1 MADRIKG
8 ITVVLGG
15 DTTGLNKALS
25 GTNKEI
31 KNTQAQLKD
40 VERLLKLDPTNT
52 TLLEQK
58 QRLLAD
64 AVGETKSKLDTLKT
78 AEKQV
83 QEQFKRGEVSQQ
95 QYDALQREIIA
106 TKNELGKL
114 ENAAKDTNAQ
124 IYSIDPSK
132 ITYVRTNAKEAR
144 EALQR
149 IDAQSVRDVESAAKN
164 AGDALENAGQ
174 QASNFGDYLKAEAI
188 VEGIEGIAGALS
200 NAVEE
205 TQEFR
210 SAIGKLEISSA
221 SEGYTTDAM
230 NETLYQAYWA
240 LGDTQAAA
248 TTTANL
254 QTIGLSQ
261 KDLNNML
268 NLSVGAWAKYG
279 DSIPIDGL
287 AESIN
292 ETVKAGQVTG
302 TFADVLNWGSKEG
315 ETFGV
320 TLKANTEANKEWNE
334 AVKDAETA
342 EDYFNLALQGAST
355 EAERANLIMQA
366 MADQGLK
373 DIGDAWYQNNKD
385 IVNANDA
392 QLDYA
397 YTMAEVGERVSPVI
411 TSIKEGGNQLLQ
423 TMLDVTSDVDYDA
436 LADMIGRV
444 FDAVSNIILF
454 LVEHKEETLAVIS
467 GIAAG
472 LVALKLS
479 SFISNLTSVATG
491 VTTVAETFPRLSSAI
506 GLLTNPIFLISAAV
520 VALVVLIATKGDE
533 IQAILQKVDDF
544 LQGIFLMDWT
554 QVFGPGLGDVLN
566 AFFANVKNIWDAVKR
581 IFDGVIDFIRG
592 VFTGDWER
600 AWKGV
605 QNIFGG
611 IFDGLVALA
620 KAPINLVI
628 GILNG
633 AIGGINKLIQGLNKI
648 RFDVPDWVPG
658 LGGKSFGINIGTIGK
673 IPYLAKGGILSRG
686 SAIVGEAGPEL
697 LTMMGSRAMVQPL
710 TSQQKTTNVGGINMY
725 VYGAPGQ
732 DVNKLADIVEAR
744 LETKYQ
750 QKAAVY
756 CHA

>member
-254 QTIGLSQ
+254 QAIGLSQ

-454 LVEHKEETLAVIS
+454 LVEHKEGTLAVIS

-544 LQGIFLMDWT
+544 LQGIFLTDWT
-554 QVFGPGLGDVLN
+554 KIFGPGLGDVLN

-620 KAPINLVI
+620 KAPINMVI

-673 IPYLAKGGILSRG
+673 IPYLAKGGVLSRG